1 MDLSGIK
8 FPTSNDSSRKAIP
21 NWPKAMTELKEVD
34 TNFTNKTDTKKESM
48 PDEDLKQQLLEEKQK

>member
-34 TNFTNKTDTKKESM
+34 TNFTNKTDTNNESM
-48 PDEDLKQQLLEEKQK
+48 PDEDLK